1 MPYIQVKLSITPT
14 QQKQALRGAKIR
26 LTAGAIGKGEIVL
39 LHPLNA
45 KKVATAKN
53 GINLELSPGEI
64 MHTAN
69 YHGLVNTNGLTGAGF
84 FDDVWSGL
92 KSVGSWLKNSGV
104 GSILADAAV
113 PAIAA
118 YTGNPGATMLGR
130 NVLKQA
136 TGVGIKQK
144 KGKGLYVGKSGNGL
158 YV

>member
-1 MPYIQVKLSITPT
+1 MPYIQVKLNITPK
-14 QQKQALRGAKIR
+14 QQKQALKGAKIR
-26 LTAGAIGKGEIVL
+26 LTADSIGRGEIVL

-45 KKVATAKN
+45 KKVATARG
-53 GINLELSPGEI
+53 GINLDLSPGEI

-69 YHGLVNTNGLTGAGF
+69 YHNLVNTEGLTGAGF
-84 FDDVWSGL
+84 FDDVWNGL

-118 YTGNPGATMLGR
+118 YTGNPGATMVGR
-130 NVLKQA
+130 NILKQA
-136 TGVGIKQK
+136 TGVGL